1 MQASN
6 LNNRVYFCP
15 GKWEF
20 SSSICNTNSIV
31 NLVIWIEHMIIFA
44 MMRLDKIAM
53 MMLSPGKY
61 LQISSEKVTLGIVL
75 SWILSATISLTLNSL
90 YPSAYE
96 PAVLLCVPVLP
107 SGFFVVVFCFF
118 CIVFGGVIIGFF
130 IAIIYVKKKQAQ
142 IKCTE
147 SLMSK
152 MGYVSYKKIEK
163 TIFSNFFAIML
174 NTM

>member
-1 MQASN
+1 MFYLN
-6 LNNRVYFCP
+6 LVYLCS

-20 SSSICNTNSIV
+20 SSNICNTNSIV

-53 MMLSPGKY
+53 MLLSPGKY
-61 LQISSEKVTLGIVL
+61 LQISSEKVTVGIVL

-107 SGFFVVVFCFF
+107 SSFFVVVFCFF

-142 IKCTE
+142 VKCTE
-147 SLMSK
+147 SMMSK